1 MMKNALAVSL
11 LLLFA
16 MATLA
21 FGHAGETHSYMG
33 TVTTL
38 HDDGSFMLKKTDG
51 KSIRVLVSKE
61 TTYLRA
67 NGQAATAAEL
77 KPGTRIVVKISTDGK
92 TAMSVKMAAPAK

>member
-1 MMKNALAVSL
+1 MMKKTIAVSL

-51 KSIRVLVSKE
+51 TTMHVLVAKT

-67 NGQAATAAEL
+67 DDKPATHADL
-77 KPGTRIVVKISTDGK
+77 KAGMRVVAKIAKDGK
-92 TAMSVKMAAPAK
+92 TALSVKMAAQK

>member
-1 MMKNALAVSL
+1 MMKKTIAVSM

-16 MATLA
+16 VATLA
-21 FGHAGETHSYMG
+21 FGHAGETHNYMG

-51 KSIRVLVSKE
+51 TTMHVLVAKT

-67 NGQAATAAEL
+67 DDKAATPADL
-77 KPGTRIVVKISTDGK
+77 KEGMRVVAKISKDGK
-92 TAMSVKMAAPAK
+92 TALSVKMAAPR